1 MIKRE
6 IIIDKIVQFANNK
19 LSEMSSSN
27 PFVLFIRPVVA
38 RAINNNIGKLDS
50 ILKLVQDSDG
60 NVDIEGILSEMVDNL
75 AVAQIKKYPNVL
87 NGVELGNGSIKV
99 NLPFFD
105 KAIVFDTDDI
115 ESFKKSLTV
124 K

>member
-6 IIIDKIVQFANNK
+6 IIIDKVVQFANNK
-19 LSEMSSSN
+19 LSEMSFSN

-38 RAINNNIGKLDS
+38 RVINNNISKLDS
-50 ILKLVQDSDG
+50 VLKLIQDSDG

-115 ESFKKSLTV
+115 ESFKKSLIT

>member
-19 LSEMSSSN
+19 LAEMSSSN

-50 ILKLVQDSDG
+50 VLKLVQDSDG

>member
-6 IIIDKIVQFANNK
+6 IIIDKVVQFANNK

-38 RAINNNIGKLDS
+38 RVINNNISKLDS

-87 NGVELGNGSIKV
+87 NGIELGNGSIKV

-115 ESFKKSLTV
+115 ESFKKSLIT

>member
-6 IIIDKIVQFANNK
+6 IIIDKVVQFANNK

-38 RAINNNIGKLDS
+38 RVINNNIGKLDS
-50 ILKLVQDSDG
+50 VLKLVQDSDG

>member
-6 IIIDKIVQFANNK
+6 IIIDKVVQFANNK

-50 ILKLVQDSDG
+50 VLKLVQDSDG

-99 NLPFFD
+99 NIPFFD

-115 ESFKKSLTV
+115 ESFKKSLIV

>member
-50 ILKLVQDSDG
+50 VLKLVQDSDG
-60 NVDIEGILSEMVDNL
+60 NIDIEGILSEMVDNL

>member
-27 PFVLFIRPVVA
+27 PFVLFIRPIVA

-50 ILKLVQDSDG
+50 VLKLVQDNDG

-99 NLPFFD
+99 NIPFFD

>member
-6 IIIDKIVQFANNK
+6 IIIDKVVQFANNK

-27 PFVLFIRPVVA
+27 PFVLFIRPIVA

-50 ILKLVQDSDG
+50 VLKLVQDSDG

-75 AVAQIKKYPNVL
+75 AVAQIKKYPNIL

-115 ESFKKSLTV
+115 ESFKKSLIT

>member
-6 IIIDKIVQFANNK
+6 IIIDKVVQFANNK

-27 PFVLFIRPVVA
+27 PFVLFIRPIVA

-50 ILKLVQDSDG
+50 VLKLVQDSDG
-60 NVDIEGILSEMVDNL
+60 NIDIEGILSEMVDNL

-87 NGVELGNGSIKV
+87 NGVEFGNGSIKV

-105 KAIVFDTDDI
+105 KVIVFDTDDI